1 MLQPLVRRTW
11 APRGQTPL
19 LRQWERHDRLS
30 VASGLT
36 VAPCRRRLGLYW
48 RMQPKNIRAVDL
60 VHFLRSLRRH
70 LRRPLVLILDR
81 WSVHKAAA
89 MGAYLR
95 RHRRH
100 LQVEWLPSY
109 APELNPTEQVWNHV
123 KYAELPNATPDD
135 LEALAG
141 SVGGS
146 LLRQRGQSQL
156 LRSFFQTARLR
167 L

>member
-1 MLQPLVRRTW
+1 
-11 APRGQTPL
+11 
-19 LRQWERHDRLS
+19 
-30 VASGLT
+30 
-36 VAPCRRRLGLYW
+36 
-48 RMQPKNIRAVDL
+48 MQPKNIRAVDL

-89 MGAYLR
+89 MGAYLQ

-100 LQVEWLPSY
+100 LRVEWLPSY

-141 SVGGS
+141 LVGGS
-146 LLRQRGQSQL
+146 LLRQRGQSPL

>member
-81 WSVHKAAA
+81 WSVHKAELGPASGIHECSEVA
-89 MGAYLR
+89 GALCSAIPIRSSSLR
-95 RHRRH
+95 P
-100 LQVEWLPSY
+100 VEIV
-109 APELNPTEQVWNHV
+109 AGDMHTC
-123 KYAELPNATPDD
+123 
-135 LEALAG
+135 ALGADG
-141 SVGGS
+141 
-146 LLRQRGQSQL
+146 
-156 LRSFFQTARLR
+156 TAYC
-167 L
+167 